1 MGLISCL
8 EKLSDLFRS
17 DNVKVQVI
25 MEDDFVRRL
34 DAQARANGLSRSAYI
49 NSIMVR
55 HVTQEEVRKEAFDKI
70 LKGKKK

>member
-1 MGLISCL
+1 MGLISVL
-8 EKLSDLFRS
+8 ENLSDLFRS

-25 MEDDFVRRL
+25 MEEDFVKRL

-55 HVTQEEVRKEAFDKI
+55 HVTQEEARKEAFDKI
-70 LKGKKK
+70 LKGEKK

>member
-25 MEDDFVRRL
+25 MEENFVKRL

-70 LKGKKK
+70 LKGEKK